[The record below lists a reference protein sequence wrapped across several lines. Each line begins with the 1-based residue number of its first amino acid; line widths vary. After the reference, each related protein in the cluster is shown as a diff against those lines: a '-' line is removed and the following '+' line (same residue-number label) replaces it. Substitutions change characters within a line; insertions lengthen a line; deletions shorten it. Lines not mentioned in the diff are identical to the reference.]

1 MGNYYVKPRIYMERE
16 GLREILKGVTRA
28 FIVTDKFMHESGKVS
43 YLTDVLDQMG
53 IAYEIFSEVKPDP
66 DIATV
71 TKGIG
76 LMTDFKPQA
85 LLALGGG
92 SPIDC
97 AKAINY
103 LSAREGFSEKCK
115 FVAIPTT
122 SGTGTEVSRFSV
134 ISDPEKSAKY
144 PLVADELL
152 PDDAI
157 LDAELVRSVPPAI
170 TADTGMDVLTHAIE
184 SYVSI
189 NHNEFTSALA
199 EKSIEICGVYL
210 YRAYVDGNDMHAR
223 QKMHV
228 ASCLAGL
235 SFNAAGLGITH
246 SMAHQLGAIFHIP
259 HGRANAMLLPHIVE
273 YNANINKR
281 SRSQKEYLPAVKRY
295 SNIAHL
301 LGLSNYNEV
310 MSVRSLV
317 NWIQFMQKEMNIPLT
332 IEEMKTITPDAYF
345 AAVDKMADMALAD
358 ACTAANPRVPKKEDI
373 IKIYTKLWSF

>member
-43 YLTDVLDQMG
+43 YLTDVLEQMG

-157 LDAELVRSVPPAI
+157 LDAELTKTVPPSI
-170 TADTGMDVLTHAIE
+170 TADTGIDVLTHAIE
-184 SYVSI
+184 AFVSK
-189 NHNEFTSALA
+189 NANDFTDAAA
-199 EKSIEICGVYL
+199 EKAIKLVRSNL
-210 YRAYVDGNDMHAR
+210 LKAYKTPDDLNAR
-223 QKMHV
+223 QHMHH
-228 ASCLAGL
+228 ASCLAGMAF
-235 SFNAAGLGITH
+235 SNAGLGINH
-246 SMAHQLGAIFHIP
+246 SMAHTLGGHFHIP
-259 HGRANAMLLPHIVE
+259 HGRANAVLLPYVMA
-273 YNANINKR
+273 YNCGCRTSLTPAAERYAKMSTVLSLDSGS
-281 SRSQKEYLPAVKRY
+281 SRQSAFGAIRATKQLIRKL
-295 SNIAHL
+295 
-301 LGLSNYNEV
+301 
-310 MSVRSLV
+310 
-317 NWIQFMQKEMNIPLT
+317 NIPSCIKNLG
-332 IEEMKTITPDAYF
+332 IPENEFVAALDEMVDA
-345 AAVDKMADMALAD
+345 AMADS
-358 ACTAANPRVPKKEDI
+358 CTATNPRVPTREELKELFMEAYRGREI
-373 IKIYTKLWSF
+373 

>member
-1 MGNYYVKPRIYMERE
+1 MDHGINVGKFTFSKKKERTIISSSQLIYRKNIEGIIRVFDSFTRMKGYEDIRLLIAGRGDRRPVLENLVAELGLQEKIQFLGFLSQAELNRHIKKSYSRIYMERE

-152 PDDAI
+152 PNDAI
-157 LDAELVRSVPPAI
+157 LDAELTKTVPPSI
-170 TADTGMDVLTHAIE
+170 TADTGIDVLTHAIE
-184 SYVSI
+184 AFVSK
-189 NHNEFTSALA
+189 NANDFTDAAA
-199 EKSIEICGVYL
+199 EKAIKLVRSNL
-210 YRAYVDGNDMHAR
+210 LKAYKTPDDLNAR
-223 QKMHV
+223 QHMHH
-228 ASCLAGL
+228 ASCLAGMAF
-235 SFNAAGLGITH
+235 SNAGLGLKPVI
-246 SMAHQLGAIFHIP
+246 
-259 HGRANAMLLPHIVE
+259 
-273 YNANINKR
+273 
-281 SRSQKEYLPAVKRY
+281 
-295 SNIAHL
+295 
-301 LGLSNYNEV
+301 
-310 MSVRSLV
+310 
-317 NWIQFMQKEMNIPLT
+317 
-332 IEEMKTITPDAYF
+332 
-345 AAVDKMADMALAD
+345 
-358 ACTAANPRVPKKEDI
+358 PRVAFI
-373 IKIYTKLWSF
+373 R

>member
-122 SGTGTEVSRFSV
+122 SGTGSEVTSFSV
-134 ISDPEKSAKY
+134 ISDPQEQRKY
-144 PLVADELL
+144 PLVSDSLL
-152 PDDAI
+152 PTEAI
-157 LDAELVRSVPPAI
+157 LDAELTRSVPPSI
-170 TADTGMDVLTHAIE
+170 TADTGMDVFTLALE
-184 SYVSI
+184 AYVSTQST
-189 NHNEFTSALA
+189 EFSAALS
-199 EKSIEICGVYL
+199 EKAIEICGTFL
-210 YRAYVDGNDMHAR
+210 LRAYLDGNDTHAR
-223 QKMHV
+223 KKMHI

-235 SFNAAGLGITH
+235 SFNAASLGINH
-246 SMAHQLGAIFHIP
+246 SLAHQLGAHFHIP
-259 HGRANAMLLPHIVE
+259 HGRANAMLLPHIIE
-273 YNANINKR
+273 YNSMISKN
-281 SRSQKEYLPAVKRY
+281 SRSQKTYPRQVEKYCT
-295 SNIAHL
+295 IARL
-301 LGLSNYNEV
+301 LGVQNFNTV
-310 MSVRSLV
+310 TTIRALV
-317 NWIQFMQKEMNIPLT
+317 AWVQFMLREMDIPLSISQT
-332 IEEMKTITPDAYF
+332 GKCTRAEYF
-345 AAVDKMADMALAD
+345 KAIPDMAEAALQD
-358 ACTAANPRVPKKEDI
+358 ACTPTNPRQPSKDDI
-373 IKIYTKLWSF
+373 MEIYEKLW